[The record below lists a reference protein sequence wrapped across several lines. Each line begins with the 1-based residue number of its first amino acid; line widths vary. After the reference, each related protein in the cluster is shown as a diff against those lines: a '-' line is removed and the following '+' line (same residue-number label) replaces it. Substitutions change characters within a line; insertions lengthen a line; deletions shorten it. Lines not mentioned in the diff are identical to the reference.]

1 MSDHPPTLLVVDDEE
16 FNRDLIS
23 EYLEDQHYHLEYAA
37 DGLEAWEMLDE
48 HPRRYDAVLL
58 DRMMPRMDGME
69 LLTRMKADPRLAA
82 IPVILQTA
90 ATSPE
95 QMSEGMRLGAYYYLG
110 KPFPRQALEVVV
122 STALADSQNQ
132 HAMRTALARTQRVL
146 HLLSEAHFNF
156 HNLDEARA
164 LAAELAN
171 RAAAPGMV
179 VIGLT
184 ELLINAVEH
193 GNLGIDYATKSS
205 LLKEGR
211 WHEEVDRRLEDPA
224 YAHRL
229 VSVRCLFT
237 NQEANITIQ
246 DQGNGFEWES
256 YLEMHPDRAFDL
268 HGRGIAMARQLSF
281 SSMEFLGNGNTV
293 RVTFPLP

>member
-1 MSDHPPTLLVVDDEE
+1 MTDQPPTLLVVDDEE

-23 EYLEDQHYHLEYAA
+23 EYLEEHHYHLAYAA
-37 DGLEAWEMLDE
+37 DGLEAWEMLDA
-48 HPRRYDAVLL
+48 HPDKYDAVLL

-69 LLTRMKADPRLAA
+69 LLARMKADPRLAA

-95 QMSEGMRLGAYYYLG
+95 QMEEGMRLGAYYYLG

-122 STALADSQNQ
+122 STALADSQSQ
-132 HAMRTALARTQRVL
+132 HAMRTALERTQRVL
-146 HLLSEAHFNF
+146 HLLSEARFVF
-156 HNLDEARA
+156 RNLDEARA
-164 LAAELAN
+164 LAAELAS
-171 RAAAPGMV
+171 RAATPGMV

-193 GNLGIDYATKSS
+193 GNLGIDYRTKSQ
-205 LLKEGR
+205 LLQEGR
-211 WHEEVDRRLEDPA
+211 WHEEVDRRLTDPA
-224 YAHRL
+224 FANRE
-229 VSVRCLFT
+229 VSVNCRFSGADAT
-237 NQEANITIQ
+237 ITIQ
-246 DQGNGFEWES
+246 DQGAGFQWQD

-281 SSMEFLGNGNTV
+281 SHMVFLGNGNTV
-293 RVTFPLP
+293 QVTFPLP